1 MSAPSVHS
9 VRAPGRIALAALP
22 PLALYIHFPWCARKC
37 PYCDFNSH
45 EARAGIPEAAYVA
58 ALVRDMEAALPSV
71 WGRRIYS
78 VFFGGGTPSLLSPRA
93 VSEILAAA
101 RARFSLDP
109 DAEVTLE
116 ANPGSVEAGRFAEFR
131 AAGVNRLSLG
141 VQSFH
146 DRQLTAIGRIHDGAA
161 ARAAAEIALRH
172 FDNVNLDLMYALPGQ
187 GVEDSLADIEAAL
200 AFSPPHLSAYHLT
213 LESNTPFHRA
223 PPPLPA
229 EEESAR
235 MQEALEQRL
244 SAAGYGHYETSAF
257 ARPGWECRHNL
268 NYWRFGDYLGI
279 GPGAH
284 AKLSFPERVLRQA
297 RVRHPKEYLERVA
310 AGESTVQS
318 EHEVSA
324 RELPFEFMMNALR
337 LSAGF
342 ETRLFQERTGLP
354 LSVVTRELEEAER
367 RGLIVRDHR
376 TIAPT
381 PLGRRFLNDLLQLFL
396 KD

>member
-1 MSAPSVHS
+1 
-9 VRAPGRIALAALP
+9 
-22 PLALYIHFPWCARKC
+22 
-37 PYCDFNSH
+37 
-45 EARAGIPEAAYVA
+45 
-58 ALVRDMEAALPSV
+58 
-71 WGRRIYS
+71 
-78 VFFGGGTPSLLSPRA
+78 
-93 VSEILAAA
+93 
-101 RARFSLDP
+101 
-109 DAEVTLE
+109 
-116 ANPGSVEAGRFAEFR
+116 
-131 AAGVNRLSLG
+131 